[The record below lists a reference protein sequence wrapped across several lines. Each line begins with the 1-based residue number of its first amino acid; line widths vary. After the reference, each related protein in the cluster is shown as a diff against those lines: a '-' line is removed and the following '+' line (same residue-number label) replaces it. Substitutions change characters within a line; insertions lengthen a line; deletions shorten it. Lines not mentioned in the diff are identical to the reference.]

1 MSMLLPYDPV
11 IIASDTNPPS
21 KLSRYLATAFGCKLS
36 FPEHSLTQIQ
46 KSKMTM
52 NFNPQ
57 NIHEKDA
64 LAAAIKAYNKIQN
77 KMRQTDRILR
87 EKGYFYDGN
96 FAKHKVAK
104 GSRIDDL
111 K

>member
-1 MSMLLPYDPV
+1 MTMLLPYDPV

-52 NFNPQ
+52 NYSTQ
-57 NIHEKDA
+57 NVHEKDA

-87 EKGYFYDGN
+87 EKGSFYDGN
-96 FAKHKVAK
+96 YAKHKVAK
-104 GSRIDDL
+104 GIRIDDL